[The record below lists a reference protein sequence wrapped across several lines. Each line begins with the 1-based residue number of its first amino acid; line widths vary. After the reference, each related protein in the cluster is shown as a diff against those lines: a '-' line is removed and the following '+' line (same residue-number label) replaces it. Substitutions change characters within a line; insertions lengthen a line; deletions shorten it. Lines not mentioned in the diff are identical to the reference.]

1 MKIQNYFYRGC
12 LSPKLKTLLITQILY
27 KIFNN
32 YLIFKEILITE
43 YIVDLLGCILLHV
56 KPEIN
61 QD

>member
-43 YIVDLLGCILLHV
+43 YIARLHLTTR
-56 KPEIN
+56 
-61 QD
+61 